1 MYQMLE
7 HDMANEFQHTKQKL
21 DRKTLDDLTK
31 EALQSNASLFT
42 EVQAGLDLALKNPSQ
57 VVNILDQT
65 EARLAETLKDSKNG
79 SVIAEVL
86 KSVIQTER
94 GLHNENNVLDL

>member
-1 MYQMLE
+1 MLE

-42 EVQAGLDLALKNPSQ
+42 EVHAGLDLALKNPSQ